1 MTTTFNKSRIKRKLA
16 KGKCH
21 VTFRKMDG
29 EVRKMLA
36 TLNSEL
42 IPEEKLPRVSTPET
56 KDVVR
61 AFDLEAGDWRS
72 FHVSRVEGFTTRVS

>member
-1 MTTTFNKSRIKRKLA
+1 MATFNKSRIKRKLA
-16 KGKCH
+16 KGKCQ

-42 IPEEKLPRVSTPET
+42 IPEEKRPTVSKAET
-56 KDVVR
+56 RDVVR
-61 AFDLEAGDWRS
+61 AFDLEKNDWRS
-72 FHVSRVEGFTTRVS
+72 FHVSRVEAFTTRVS